1 MAFSFDPASREHPLG
16 GYLVNDPDQVVVALA
31 PHPGQS
37 GMCFALTVDRKGGAY
52 TVGPVAVDP
61 DGNLMGFGEKFS
73 RKFPAPAGQVSA
85 AFDAATRYFEE
96 VTA

>member
-52 TVGPVAVDP
+52 TVLAVAVDP
-61 DGNLMGFGEKFS
+61 DEKLMGFHAGS